1 MGNIKETSIK
11 NRTYYFFNDL
21 IDLKDL
27 DSSLLKLDKKSY
39 KNKAICYIGYITIK
53 KIGDYEK
60 ISSVNPLYLII
71 HGVIGHTEC
80 NSAKC
85 STPEEKNE
93 SKDLVPSPDNEL
105 IDKYEQVWRGI
116 KDEIETINDNEKIEY
131 GKDFLK
137 IKSDSDDDLP
147 LNKQLKC
154 SSMTIIVVSAFED
167 EDKFYPQISL
177 DECLYEL

>member
-1 MGNIKETSIK
+1 MDILSATLLNAVH
-11 NRTYYFFNDL
+11 
-21 IDLKDL
+21 LK
-27 DSSLLKLDKKSY
+27 K
-39 KNKAICYIGYITIK
+39 
-53 KIGDYEK
+53 
-60 ISSVNPLYLII
+60 
-71 HGVIGHTEC
+71 
-80 NSAKC
+80 
-85 STPEEKNE
+85 KNE
-93 SKDLVPSPDNEL
+93 SKYLVPSPDNEL